1 RAGITVFRGSTS
13 QDPARQL
20 ILGVRRQR
28 GDRMAEL
35 EPGHPDGL
43 IHRLRNWLQEAQDPI
58 GSLPAGTDPVEWA
71 VRRFIDTWKTEARRS
86 IEAVEESLN
95 RAKALCDSQAS
106 FGEIKSEIDMARQA
120 LQEDLR
126 DHLGL
131 YDLGEKE

>member
-1 RAGITVFRGSTS
+1 
-13 QDPARQL
+13 
-20 ILGVRRQR
+20 
-28 GDRMAEL
+28 MAEL
-35 EPGHPDGL
+35 EPGHPDEMVIAL
-43 IHRLRNWLQEAQDPI
+43 CNWLRQAHDPI

-95 RAKALCDSQAS
+95 EAMALCDSQAS
-106 FGEIKSEIDMARQA
+106 FDEIKSEIDTARQT

-131 YDLGEKE
+131 YDWNKE